1 MAADLAQKTNTT
13 VPTGRDSSETQGPAL
28 ALKRLGD
35 LEVQVSGK
43 ARIGLIRGSAES
55 RCKLRSYETLRS
67 LDATL

>member
-13 VPTGRDSSETQGPAL
+13 VPAGRDSSETQGPAL

-43 ARIGLIRGSAES
+43 ARIGLIRDQ
-55 RCKLRSYETLRS
+55 LRVAVSSYETLKY